1 MAEPEGLFEK
11 SYYDLEEKLKLVGA
25 SEDTI
30 LVLVDIGYVG
40 QFLWGALLLILF
52 VLFLDWA
59 LKFNQYIKSKDLPKL
74 NLVQASS

>member
-1 MAEPEGLFEK
+1 MKMAEPEGLFEK
-11 SYYDLEEKLKLVGA
+11 SYYDLEEKLTLVGA

-52 VLFLDWA
+52 VLFCDWA
-59 LKFNQYIKSKDLPKL
+59 RRD
-74 NLVQASS
+74 